1 MLGLII
7 NSEIGGVTFYNVN
20 LFKKL
25 RKNKIDVKLIV
36 LSNSKVNNNIFTDFS
51 FDIGLDFLYFEY
63 NELYNLYHISKKFAL
78 FISSNRI
85 TSLIANDSF
94 ELQLV
99 QLSKMKIKTIF
110 ILHGDYSHYYNTAL
124 ENRGIID
131 LFVCVSRQIRN
142 KLLMYNGQ
150 LNTEVLG
157 PVVKRPNGIIK
168 KKPTPLVITFI
179 GRPDESKGFH
189 IIMELI
195 KRSQAKVAKI
205 RWNIINGGENIK
217 HREFVNVKYY
227 CNIDN
232 ELVMKLLGESHIF
245 ILPSKAEGFPISLVE
260 ALFHDNICITSDL
273 DVFQDIL
280 QKNELGYTVSAEE
293 IESYWKHIMFFLD
306 SVEER
311 NKLLKRVRNFDFTD
325 YLYNEQSLKRI
336 LELLELGD
344 KVVDFTQQ
352 QLGILD
358 KKYVP
363 NCITYFMR
371 KYVR

>member
-1 MLGLII
+1 LLGLII
-7 NSEIGGVTFYNVN
+7 KSEIGGVTLYNIN

-25 RKNKIDVKLIV
+25 KKKNIDVKLIV
-36 LSNSKVNNNIFTDFS
+36 LSSSKVNNNIFTDFS

-63 NELYNLYHISKKFAL
+63 NELFNLYHISKKFAG
-78 FISSNRI
+78 FIRLHGL

-94 ELQLV
+94 EIQMLQI
-99 QLSKMKIKTIF
+99 SKSKIKTIF

-157 PVVKRPNGIIK
+157 PVVKRPNGIIIK
-168 KKPTPLVITFI
+168 KSTPLVITFI
-179 GRPDESKGFH
+179 GRPDESKGFP

-195 KRSQAKVAKI
+195 KRSQDKVAKI
-205 RWNIINGGENIK
+205 SWNIITGGENIK
-217 HREFVNVKYY
+217 HREFVNVNYY
-227 CNIDN
+227 CNVDN
-232 ELVMKLLGESHIF
+232 KLVRKLLGESHIF

-260 ALFHDNICITSDL
+260 ALFHENICITSDL
-273 DVFQDIL
+273 DVFQDII
-280 QKNELGYTVSAEE
+280 QNNELGFAVSAEE
-293 IESYWKHIMFFLD
+293 IESYWNHIMIFLE
-306 SVEER
+306 SIEVR
-311 NKLLKRVRNFDFTD
+311 NKFLSRVRNFDFKD
-325 YLYNEQSLKRI
+325 YLYNEQSLQRLIESIECENKAT
-336 LELLELGD
+336 
-344 KVVDFTQQ
+344 DFSYQ

-363 NCITYFMR
+363 NCITYFTR